1 MRVEDVMTQGVRTVT
16 PDTPIKEVAV
26 ILSELRIGG
35 VPVVDDDGAPLGVI
49 SKADILIKE
58 RADVPGGGWWIFGRG
73 QDESTATKVAAHTAG
88 DAMSAPAITIGPEVP
103 VSLAAERMVADEI
116 DRIPVVRRGR
126 VVGIL
131 TRHDLVRLF
140 ARADDEL
147 EREIREDALSDLSW
161 PDAID
166 VKVEN
171 GEVTLRGQADSRLHA
186 ETLPMRVRHV
196 LGVVSVDSELSA
208 WDGSRER
215 QIKVSAHV

>member
-1 MRVEDVMTQGVRTVT
+1 
-16 PDTPIKEVAV
+16 
-26 ILSELRIGG
+26 
-35 VPVVDDDGAPLGVI
+35 
-49 SKADILIKE
+49 
-58 RADVPGGGWWIFGRG
+58 
-73 QDESTATKVAAHTAG
+73 
-88 DAMSAPAITIGPEVP
+88 
-103 VSLAAERMVADEI
+103 MVADEI
-116 DRIPVVRRGR
+116 DRIPIVRRGR

-140 ARADDEL
+140 ARTDDEL

-208 WDGSRER
+208 WDGSREG

>member
-1 MRVEDVMTQGVRTVT
+1 
-16 PDTPIKEVAV
+16 
-26 ILSELRIGG
+26 
-35 VPVVDDDGAPLGVI
+35 
-49 SKADILIKE
+49 
-58 RADVPGGGWWIFGRG
+58 
-73 QDESTATKVAAHTAG
+73 
-88 DAMSAPAITIGPEVP
+88 MSAPAITIGPEVP

-171 GEVTLRGQADSRLHA
+171 GEVTL
-186 ETLPMRVRHV
+186 
-196 LGVVSVDSELSA
+196 
-208 WDGSRER
+208 
-215 QIKVSAHV
+215 